1 MYLQNLGTLQLY
13 LSADAFATCASAK
26 PPQNTLFE
34 VERVGSIS
42 FEDMQ
47 KYMDLIVG
55 LFELCPT
62 GTWEQN
68 PKLYACI
75 FFENYIYICILKKI
89 YIYILSSSSSFPSGE
104 FSILGIS
111 HWFSELDNAHEGRLS
126 HRTTVREAKNWC
138 NDDLRLPL

>member
-89 YIYILSSSSSFPSGE
+89 YIYCPRHRPSHQVSFPSWALAIG
-104 FSILGIS
+104 FPS
-111 HWFSELDNAHEGRLS
+111 
-126 HRTTVREAKNWC
+126 
-138 NDDLRLPL
+138 